1 MPLTLGLRL
10 RVMLTLGAIAILP
23 VAGVCYVVAHDEVA
37 NVNRNLAF
45 QRHDAAVAAQARLA
59 TRLYRREVDVIAA
72 ASAIRLHRTSL
83 AAFARRHDVV
93 LEVKGHRYG
102 RLLPHAASAR
112 VHLVSAGHRIGTVIA
127 QVARP
132 RPPQLAG
139 ASGARETAA
148 VYRRVEE
155 GGALALTALMLLTF
169 VLARPLLRTLRRTEL
184 RAGESRVD
192 ALTEIPNRRALEET
206 LAAEIARAQ
215 RFEHELAVVLLD
227 LDHFKETNDTH
238 GHAAGD
244 QLLREVARL
253 LASSAR
259 QGDTVA
265 RWGGEEFVAV
275 LPETS
280 REGALQLAERLRVA
294 IGRVTLGAMHA
305 SASCG
310 IASLVPGD
318 STETILAAADAAL
331 YRAKE
336 NGRNRTEVAT
346 RSRADDFPLP
356 RAS

>member
-10 RVMLTLGAIAILP
+10 RLMLTLAAIAILP
-23 VAGVCYVVAHDEVA
+23 LAGVCYVVARDEAA
-37 NVNRNLAF
+37 NVGRNVAS

-59 TRLYRREVDVIAA
+59 TRLYRRELDAVAA
-72 ASAIRLHRTSL
+72 ASAIHLHRTDL

-102 RLLPHAASAR
+102 RLLANAASAR
-112 VHLVSAGHRIGTVIA
+112 VQLVSGGRRIGTVIA
-127 QVARP
+127 QVR
-132 RPPQLAG
+132 RPPAAKLAAAPG
-139 ASGARETAA
+139 GTAA
-148 VYRRVEE
+148 VYHRVEE
-155 GGALALTALMLLTF
+155 GGVLALAALMLLTF
-169 VLARPLLRTLRRTEL
+169 VLARPLLRALRWTEL

-206 LAAEIARAQ
+206 LAAEISRAE
-215 RFEHELAVVLLD
+215 RFGHGLAVVLLD
-227 LDHFKETNDTH
+227 LDHFKKTNDTH

-253 LASSAR
+253 LAASAR

-280 REGALQLAERLRVA
+280 RAGALQLAERLRAA
-294 IGRVTLGAMHA
+294 IGRVSLGPMRA

-310 IASLVPGD
+310 VASFLPGD
-318 STETILAAADAAL
+318 STETLLAAADAAL

-336 NGRNRTEVAT
+336 NGRNRTEIAT
-346 RSRADDFPLP
+346 RRSADDFPLP

>member
-1 MPLTLGLRL
+1 MPLSVGLRL
-10 RVMLTLGAIAILP
+10 RLMLTLGAMAILP
-23 VAGVCYVVAHDEVA
+23 LAGVCYVVAHDEVA

-59 TRLYRREVDVIAA
+59 TRLYRRELDAVAA
-72 ASAIRLHRTSL
+72 ASAIHLHRTNL
-83 AAFARRHDVV
+83 AAFARREHVV
-93 LEVKGHRYG
+93 LEVNGHRYG
-102 RLLPHAASAR
+102 RLLPNAASAR
-112 VHLVSAGHRIGTVIA
+112 VQLVNAGHRIGTVIA
-127 QVARP
+127 QVSRP
-132 RPPQLAG
+132 RPPLIADESAQ
-139 ASGARETAA
+139 TAA

-155 GGALALTALMLLTF
+155 GGALALVALMLLTF
-169 VLARPLLRTLRRTEL
+169 VLARPLLRALRWTEL

-206 LAAEIARAQ
+206 LAAEIARAE
-215 RFEHELAVVLLD
+215 RFKHELAVILLD
-227 LDHFKETNDTH
+227 LDHFKATNDTY

-244 QLLREVARL
+244 QLLQEVARL

-280 REGALQLAERLRVA
+280 REGAHQLAERLRLA
-294 IGRVTLGAMHA
+294 IGRIELGAMRA

-310 IASLVPGD
+310 VASLLAGD
-318 STETILAAADAAL
+318 SVDSVLAAADAAL

-346 RSRADDFPLP
+346 RTRSDDFPLP

>member
-1 MPLTLGLRL
+1 MPLSVGLRL
-10 RVMLTLGAIAILP
+10 RLMLTLGAIAVIPL
-23 VAGVCYVVAHDEVA
+23 AGVCYVVAHDEVA

-59 TRLYRREVDVIAA
+59 MRLYRREVDVMAA
-72 ASAIRLHRTSL
+72 AAAIHLHRTSL

-93 LEVKGHRYG
+93 LEVGRHRYG

-112 VHLVSAGHRIGTVIA
+112 VQLVSGGHRIGTVIA

-132 RPPQLAG
+132 RAPRLAAATG
-139 ASGARETAA
+139 ASQTAA

-155 GGALALTALMLLTF
+155 GGALALAALMLLTF
-169 VLARPLLRTLRRTEL
+169 VLARPLLRALRWTEL

-206 LAAEIARAQ
+206 LVAEIARAQ

-227 LDHFKETNDTH
+227 LDHFKRTNDTH

-244 QLLREVARL
+244 RLLREVARL

-280 REGALQLAERLRVA
+280 RDGALQLAERLRVA
-294 IGRVTLGAMHA
+294 IGRVTLGPIRA

-310 IASLVPGD
+310 VASLLAGD
-318 STETILAAADAAL
+318 STETLLAAADAAL

-336 NGRNRTEVAT
+336 NGRGRTEVAT
-346 RSRADDFPLP
+346 RTSVDEFPLP

>member
-10 RVMLTLGAIAILP
+10 RLMLTLAAIAILP
-23 VAGVCYVVAHDEVA
+23 LAGVCYVVARDEAA
-37 NVNRNLAF
+37 NVGRNLAS

-59 TRLYRREVDVIAA
+59 TRLYRRELDAVAA
-72 ASAIRLHRTSL
+72 ASAIHLHRTDL

-102 RLLPHAASAR
+102 RLLPNAATAR
-112 VHLVSAGHRIGTVIA
+112 VQLVSGGRRIGTVIA
-127 QVARP
+127 QVR
-132 RPPQLAG
+132 RPPAAKLTAAPG
-139 ASGARETAA
+139 GMAA
-148 VYRRVEE
+148 VYHRVEE
-155 GGALALTALMLLTF
+155 GGVLALAALMLLTF
-169 VLARPLLRTLRRTEL
+169 VLARPLLRALRWTEL

-206 LAAEIARAQ
+206 LAAEISRAE
-215 RFEHELAVVLLD
+215 RFGHGLAVVLLD
-227 LDHFKETNDTH
+227 LDHFKKTNDTH

-253 LASSAR
+253 LAASAR

-280 REGALQLAERLRVA
+280 RAGALQLAERLRAA
-294 IGRVTLGAMHA
+294 IDRVSLGPMRA

-310 IASLVPGD
+310 VASFLPGD
-318 STETILAAADAAL
+318 STETLLAAADAAL

-336 NGRNRTEVAT
+336 NGRNRTEIAT
-346 RSRADDFPLP
+346 RRSADDFPLP